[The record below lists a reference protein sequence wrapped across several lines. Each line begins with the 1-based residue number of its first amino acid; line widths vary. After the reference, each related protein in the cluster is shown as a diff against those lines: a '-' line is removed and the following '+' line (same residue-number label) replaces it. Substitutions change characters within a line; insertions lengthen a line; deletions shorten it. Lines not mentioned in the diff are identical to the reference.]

1 MCIPIMLRAYRMT
14 YKKLIGQTPFRLV
27 YGIEGVMLMDYI
39 VSSLRILALTKMVD
53 CETLDERLMQLVELE
68 EDYFLILFHQEVQKE

>member
-1 MCIPIMLRAYRMT
+1 MT